1 MGCVCANLAHVRTS
15 KRDEHAHV
23 VTQSIYAMSVIH
35 RYRLAV
41 AAFVLLH
48 KVYRITLPL
57 HPSSFSHSFVDVPTM
72 RQHGRETRERD
83 KLTDDWYLMK
93 ICLPVGRKIRDES
106 GMNWLRGCIKDVSS
120 YGTAHTR
127 AKRTCVDRVFV
138 KLGDIKRAF
147 CMQ

>member
-1 MGCVCANLAHVRTS
+1 MGSVCADLAHVRTS
-15 KRDEHAHV
+15 RRDEHAHV
-23 VTQSIYAMSVIH
+23 VTQSIYAMAVIH

-48 KVYRITLPL
+48 EVYRITLPL
-57 HPSSFSHSFVDVPTM
+57 HPSFSLVPLRSPIPFVDAPTM
-72 RQHGRETRERD
+72 RQRGRETREWD

-106 GMNWLRGCIKDVSS
+106 GMNWLRGCIKDVVSS

-127 AKRTCVDRVFV
+127 AQRTCVDR
-138 KLGDIKRAF
+138 
-147 CMQ
+147 